1 MRAHD
6 HDEPA
11 AVDLVDPARP
21 EQAIAAAA
29 AACSN
34 WGRWGSDDARGTL
47 NFLTDD
53 KRVEGARLVRRGIS
67 FSLAQPFDMNGPQT
81 GWRRRTNPVH
91 TMLDTGLDA
100 ARGTQGFP
108 HGFGGADD
116 VVFMPLQCSTQWDG
130 LGHIFDHGR
139 AWNGRDAAD
148 VVTSEGD
155 KVTGIE
161 TAAALIAGRA
171 VLLDAGWALGRD
183 GELPDGFAITPSHLE
198 TNIAAHGVSVG
209 RGDIV
214 LVRTGQ
220 LARARRDGWDG
231 YAGGPA
237 PGLSFTC
244 APWLHRIEIAAIATD
259 TWGFEVRPNE
269 FDHAFQP
276 LHQVVIPHIG
286 LYIGEM
292 WDLETLAAD
301 CAADGQHEFWLTA
314 APIPV
319 TGAVGAPVNPIAVK
333 LPRSLKCLA
342 SVTS

>member
-1 MRAHD
+1 VSAHD
-6 HDEPA
+6 HDAP
-11 AVDLVDPARP
+11 DPACP

-34 WGRWGSDDARGTL
+34 WGRWGEGDALGTL
-47 NFLTDD
+47 NFLTDE
-53 KRVEGARLVRRGIS
+53 RRITGAGLVRRGVS
-67 FSLAQPFDMNGPQT
+67 FSLAQPFEANGPQT

-100 ARGTQGFP
+100 ARGVQGFP

-171 VLLDAGWALGRD
+171 VLLDAGRVLGRD
-183 GELPDGFAITPSHLE
+183 GELPDGFAITPDHLE
-198 TNIAAHGVSVG
+198 TIIAAHGVSVG

-220 LARARRDGWDG
+220 LARARRDGWGG

-244 APWLHRIEIAAIATD
+244 ARWLHRTEIAAIATD

-276 LHQVVIPHIG
+276 LHQVAIPHIG

-292 WDLETLAAD
+292 WDLDSLAAD
-301 CAADGQHEFWLTA
+301 CAADGRHEFWLTA

-333 LPRSLKCLA
+333 
-342 SVTS
+342 